1 MFSSVI
7 SGGINGIKSYIVK
20 VEVDTSHG
28 LPCFQMV
35 GLLGSEVRESR
46 DRVRVALKNCGIHMP
61 PVCINVNISPADIRK
76 EGTGFD
82 LPVAVGI
89 LISLGSIP
97 QEHLDS
103 TLVIGELGL
112 NGEIKPV
119 KGILPIVRDAFRA
132 GIRRCIVPE
141 ANAAEGAV
149 ISGVDVIGAAGL
161 NQVYEYLV
169 SEPEIQ
175 KELIRPTEIDIV
187 KGFREVTEHELDFAD
202 INGQSGVKRAAEI
215 AAAGF
220 HNLLMVGPPGS
231 GKTMVARRLPTILP
245 PLSVEESLE
254 VSAVYSVAGL
264 LPEKSPL
271 IVQRPFLSPHHT
283 ISEQALTG
291 GGQIPRPGVISLAHR
306 GVLFLDELPE
316 FTRRTLDMLRQP
328 IEDREVHIAR
338 TGGSYTFPADFLL
351 AAAMNP
357 CPCGFFPDMD
367 KCRCSEHEVQR
378 YLSRVSGP
386 ILDRIDICAE
396 APRIS
401 LSELDSGGRSES
413 SAEIRERVFAARDRQ
428 EFRFRGTELRFNS
441 DMTPNDVRKFCGL
454 DDKSRKLLENAFN
467 SMNLSARA
475 YHRIIKVARTIADV
489 EGCEDIS
496 QAHLSEAICYRM
508 NDMKYWA
515 G

>member
-1 MFSSVI
+1 
-7 SGGINGIKSYIVK
+7 
-20 VEVDTSHG
+20 
-28 LPCFQMV
+28 
-35 GLLGSEVRESR
+35 
-46 DRVRVALKNCGIHMP
+46 
-61 PVCINVNISPADIRK
+61 
-76 EGTGFD
+76 
-82 LPVAVGI
+82 
-89 LISLGSIP
+89 
-97 QEHLDS
+97 
-103 TLVIGELGL
+103 
-112 NGEIKPV
+112 
-119 KGILPIVRDAFRA
+119 
-132 GIRRCIVPE
+132 
-141 ANAAEGAV
+141 
-149 ISGVDVIGAAGL
+149 
-161 NQVYEYLV
+161 
-169 SEPEIQ
+169 
-175 KELIRPTEIDIV
+175 
-187 KGFREVTEHELDFAD
+187 
-202 INGQSGVKRAAEI
+202 
-215 AAAGF
+215 
-220 HNLLMVGPPGS
+220 
-231 GKTMVARRLPTILP
+231 
-245 PLSVEESLE
+245 
-254 VSAVYSVAGL
+254 
-264 LPEKSPL
+264 
-271 IVQRPFLSPHHT
+271 
-283 ISEQALTG
+283 
-291 GGQIPRPGVISLAHR
+291 
-306 GVLFLDELPE
+306 
-316 FTRRTLDMLRQP
+316 
-328 IEDREVHIAR
+328 
-338 TGGSYTFPADFLL
+338 
-351 AAAMNP
+351 MNP